1 MLQNEG
7 LQTFLSKDPEVWAV
21 VHAKWHAY
29 MLSKYLS
36 LQVWDP
42 AGIDA
47 TGPDVSTT
55 PSTDR
60 LAPDTTS
67 ASATVYEYATG
78 PDAST
83 TPSTD
88 RLAPDTTSASA
99 TVYDYATGPDAST
112 PPATWTETYV
122 INADGSYTPIEYEI
136 DYYDSWED
144 NYYEEWDEDVYYE
157 DDSADSENQT
167 SDYVPNGSLHYK
179 PDLQAMLGS
188 HTNNVVSALD
198 SMRKVVRKASKF
210 SQELY
215 KVFVYWASNN
225 MDTFEN
231 AQEEFMQWLNNNQDK
246 IIPILRMN

>member
-47 TGPDVSTT
+47 TGPDV
-55 PSTDR
+55 
-60 LAPDTTS
+60 
-67 ASATVYEYATG
+67 
-78 PDAST
+78 ST

>member
-1 MLQNEG
+1 LLQNEG

-36 LQVWDP
+36 LQVWDGATTATTVP
-42 AGIDA
+42 AWDGAAAA
-47 TGPDVSTT
+47 TTDTTEVPETDYGLSPADPYHTNSTT
-55 PSTDR
+55 
-60 LAPDTTS
+60 
-67 ASATVYEYATG
+67 ATLSPADPVAE
-78 PDAST
+78 S
-83 TPSTD
+83 
-88 RLAPDTTSASA
+88 
-99 TVYDYATGPDAST
+99 DY
-112 PPATWTETYV
+112 V
-122 INADGSYTPIEYEI
+122 
-136 DYYDSWED
+136 DSWED
-144 NYYEEWDEDVYYE
+144 TYYEDRHEDVYYEDPVYYE
-157 DDSADSENQT
+157 DDSADSENRT

-231 AQEEFMQWLNNNQDK
+231 AQEDFMQWLNNNQDK

>member
-1 MLQNEG
+1 
-7 LQTFLSKDPEVWAV
+7 
-21 VHAKWHAY
+21 

-36 LQVWDP
+36 LQVWDGATTATTVP
-42 AGIDA
+42 AWDGAAAA
-47 TGPDVSTT
+47 TTDTTEVPETDYGLSPADPYHTNSTT
-55 PSTDR
+55 
-60 LAPDTTS
+60 
-67 ASATVYEYATG
+67 ATLSPADPVAE
-78 PDAST
+78 S
-83 TPSTD
+83 
-88 RLAPDTTSASA
+88 
-99 TVYDYATGPDAST
+99 DY
-112 PPATWTETYV
+112 V
-122 INADGSYTPIEYEI
+122 
-136 DYYDSWED
+136 DSWED
-144 NYYEEWDEDVYYE
+144 TYYEDRHEDVYYEDPVYYE
-157 DDSADSENQT
+157 DDSADSENRT

-231 AQEEFMQWLNNNQDK
+231 AQEDFMQWLNNNQDK

>member
-36 LQVWDP
+36 LQDSGVRLDP
-42 AGIDA
+42 NAPTTDA
-47 TGPDVSTT
+47 ATVPAT
-55 PSTDR
+55 
-60 LAPDTTS
+60 DTTT
-67 ASATVYEYATG
+67 AA
-78 PDAST
+78 
-83 TPSTD
+83 
-88 RLAPDTTSASA
+88 
-99 TVYDYATGPDAST
+99 
-112 PPATWTETYV
+112 ATWTETATAGPDLAGSTIADPVIAADDSYV
-122 INADGSYTPIEYEI
+122 IVET

-144 NYYEEWDEDVYYE
+144 NYYEEWDEDVYYEDPVYYE

-188 HTNNVVSALD
+188 HTNNVVDALD

>member
-1 MLQNEG
+1 
-7 LQTFLSKDPEVWAV
+7 
-21 VHAKWHAY
+21 

-36 LQVWDP
+36 LQD
-42 AGIDA
+42 AATATTDTTTATA
-47 TGPDVSTT
+47 TGYT
-55 PSTDR
+55 
-60 LAPDTTS
+60 
-67 ASATVYEYATG
+67 YATG
-78 PDAST
+78 ADIT
-83 TPSTD
+83 T
-88 RLAPDTTSASA
+88 A
-99 TVYDYATGPDAST
+99 TATGYTYATGADITTA
-112 PPATWTETYV
+112 PATDYPAGTAPATDPYPTDSTT
-122 INADGSYTPIEYEI
+122 ATLSPATPVAES

-157 DDSADSENQT
+157 DPVYYEDDSADSENRT

-231 AQEEFMQWLNNNQDK
+231 AQEDFMQWLNNNQDK